1 MMFNQYQK
9 LHLSRNPFPAEQ
21 YARDDS
27 DLFVDEVVSEELQA
41 FRRRLIAGA
50 LAEGRSMSFLWSIG
64 AFGSDTGYGKTA
76 TLKRMAKEINND
88 WGSTTLRNAGASD
101 SDVRQNPICAT
112 YVIFNSKETNGLY
125 AGLFEGIRWASTA
138 PTKRKGQTVLWALRD
153 RALTRAGAKGP
164 EAARQLPDI
173 LERVHGQFG
182 HGLSELR
189 ADFVDL
195 LEKAQDPNELA
206 DGLSSVMPTTRQ
218 RSGHSYFQAF
228 LCLAAAAGMVRVF
241 TFLDQIEDLAN
252 PYVTTKRKRFQEVE
266 RLRDTLIED
275 PVIGKLGSFVLTLHR
290 RAEDAII
297 DAWVNS
303 RLPSFEPELK
313 TNLSRILIMRGL
325 RDDSAAETLAAAFLK
340 TARTADTPADRL
352 WPFTA
357 DAVATM
363 RVRNAGRI
371 SKFLLDCYSVLAYA
385 AESDSQPPLDSGY
398 VEEVTAP
405 TAADETPT
413 AAYATDAAL
422 RGEKAADEV
431 LGKL

>member
-1 MMFNQYQK
+1 LFNQYHK
-9 LHLSRNPFPAEQ
+9 LKLSKNPFPAEP
-21 YARDDS
+21 YARDDG
-27 DLFVDEVVSEELQA
+27 DLFVDDVVSEELQA

-50 LAEGRSMSFLWSIG
+50 LAEGRSMSFIWSLG
-64 AFGSDTGYGKTA
+64 AFGADTGYGKTA
-76 TLKRMAKEINND
+76 TLKRIAKEINTD
-88 WGSTTLRNAGASD
+88 WGSTTLHSAGATD
-101 SDVRQNPICAT
+101 PEARAHPICAT
-112 YVIFNSKETNGLY
+112 YVMFNSKETNGLY
-125 AGLFEGIRWASTA
+125 AGLFEAIRWAAAA
-138 PTKRKGQTVLWALRD
+138 PTKKKGHTVLWDLRE
-153 RALTRAGAKGP
+153 RALLKGGAKGP
-164 EAARQLPDI
+164 DAADRLPAI
-173 LERVHGQFG
+173 LERAHAQFG

-189 ADFVDL
+189 SDFVDL
-195 LEKAQDPNELA
+195 LVDAEDPNALA
-206 DGLSSVMPTTRQ
+206 DGLSKVTPTTRQ

-252 PYVTTKRKRFQEVE
+252 PFVTTKRKRFQEVE

-275 PVIGKLGSFVLTLHR
+275 PVIGKLGSYVLTLHR
-290 RAEDAII
+290 RAEDALI

-313 TNLSRILIMRGL
+313 TNLSRVLILRGL
-325 RDDSAAETLAAAFLK
+325 RDDASAETLAAAFLA
-340 TARTADTPADRL
+340 TARTAETPPDRL

-357 DAVATM
+357 DAVGTM

-371 SKFLLDCYSVLAYA
+371 SKFLEDCYSVLAYA
-385 AESDSQPPLDSGY
+385 AHADAEPPLDGAY

-405 TAADETPT
+405 EAADETPA